1 MMHSNMMR
9 LRLHSLRRPAGCQ
22 YGSEVDVL
30 GKRMQVGSM
39 LFLVLAWML
48 WEAERRRGGW
58 HGCSPNNVMRGGA
71 NDFEGSEAPKVLFV
85 PRRTV

>member
-1 MMHSNMMR
+1 
-9 LRLHSLRRPAGCQ
+9 
-22 YGSEVDVL
+22 
-30 GKRMQVGSM
+30 MQVGSM

-58 HGCSPNNVMRGGA
+58 HGCSPNNAMRGGA
-71 NDFEGSEAPKVLFV
+71 NDFESSEAPEVLFV